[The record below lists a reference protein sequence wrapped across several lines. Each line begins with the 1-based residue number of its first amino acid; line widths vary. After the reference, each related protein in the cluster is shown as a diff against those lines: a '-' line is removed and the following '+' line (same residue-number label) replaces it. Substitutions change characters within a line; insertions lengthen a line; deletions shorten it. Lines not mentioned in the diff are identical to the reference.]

1 MNIIFRFVIEWLLF
15 YLLRNAFVGHTK
27 SDKTIARPK
36 LFKTDIQLSIP
47 FCNFLKFNLATTSIK
62 LPKMKN
68 KCIHRHRKMV
78 P

>member
-47 FCNFLKFNLATTSIK
+47 FCNFLKFNLVTSIK

-68 KCIHRHRKMV
+68 KCIHRKMV

>member
-36 LFKTDIQLSIP
+36 LFKTDIQQ
-47 FCNFLKFNLATTSIK
+47 FFK
-62 LPKMKN
+62 
-68 KCIHRHRKMV
+68 V
-78 P
+78 

>member
-36 LFKTDIQLSIP
+36 LFKTDIQHTILQ
-47 FCNFLKFNLATTSIK
+47 FFN
-62 LPKMKN
+62 
-68 KCIHRHRKMV
+68 V
-78 P
+78 

>member
-27 SDKTIARPK
+27 SDKTIARSI
-36 LFKTDIQLSIP
+36 LFKTDIQHTILQFI
-47 FCNFLKFNLATTSIK
+47 KVYLATNSIK

-68 KCIHRHRKMV
+68 KCIYRKMV